1 MDVDRSERIRAI
13 FSAAVVL
20 VSPGREQYL
29 ASACGGDKQLQ
40 TEVESLLYSAT
51 QEGPPVAAPAG
62 AQKPAM
68 RLGPYR
74 IVRELGR
81 GGMGVV
87 FLAVRDDGAFR
98 KNVALK
104 LLIPD
109 ENAAMFAERFRQER
123 QVLAG
128 LEHPNIARILDGGD
142 APNGAPYYVM
152 EFVEGAPLDRYC
164 NDNRL
169 NVGERVKLFM
179 QVCTAVHYLHENLVI
194 HRDLKPSNIMVA
206 PGPTAKLLDFGI
218 AKMTGPVQA
227 DVTSPQMRFLT
238 PHYASPEQYTGEPCT
253 RASDVYSLGVVLY
266 VLLAGKL
273 PGPHDLTAPSTNIRE
288 DIQRTPETVN
298 ELRSRIRGDLD
309 HIVLKALQ
317 RNPSNRYTSAAELSN
332 DLQRYL
338 DGRPIIA
345 RSTPPHERLVKWA
358 RRNKPLAAAA
368 AVVCLAAAAG
378 AAWFALRPAPQESAA
393 TASQSA
399 PAQTQPPAAQ
409 PAVQPP
415 AQPPG
420 QTPGASAA
428 LDGGIPEPAAAGAQ
442 SQPATPATA
451 ANQAPATQPP
461 APKSGALRP
470 SVASTAVQ
478 LAPVQRR
485 PSQVSNPP
493 PQAAEPSRA
502 SQLQPAVQ
510 AAPQAP
516 PAELREK
523 LLRVAGRVRQANAI
537 FEQMQ
542 KDLSARRMS
551 PNAELTSG
559 HQQMKMYFDMAQG
572 DMNGGNFAAVAESLD
587 RAEAYASRIL
597 KAGGR

>member
-1 MDVDRSERIRAI
+1 MDADRSERIRAI

-20 VSPGREQYL
+20 SSPAREQYL
-29 ASACGGDKQLQ
+29 AGACGGDAQLQ
-40 TEVESLLYSAT
+40 AEIEAYLDAAAT
-51 QEGPPVAAPAG
+51 QAASSAAAPAQPRDQQQ
-62 AQKPAM
+62 ASI

-109 ENAAMFAERFRQER
+109 QNAALFAGRFRQER

-164 NDNRL
+164 DDNRL
-169 NVGERVKLFM
+169 TVGERVKLFL
-179 QVCTAVHYLHENLVI
+179 QVCAAVQYLHENLVI
-194 HRDLKPSNIMVA
+194 HRDLKPSNILVA
-206 PGPTAKLLDFGI
+206 PGPTVKLLDFGI

-238 PHYASPEQYTGEPCT
+238 PNYASPEQYTGEPCT
-253 RASDVYSLGVVLY
+253 RASDIYSLGVILY
-266 VLLAGKL
+266 VMLAGKL

-288 DIQRTPETVN
+288 DIQRTPETVPQ
-298 ELRSRIRGDLD
+298 LRARLRGDLD

-317 RNPSNRYTSAAELSN
+317 RNPANRYASAAELAA
-332 DLQRYL
+332 DIQRFL

-345 RSTPPHERLVKWA
+345 RTTPPHERLAKWS

-368 AVVCLAAAAG
+368 AVAVLGLLAG
-378 AAWFALRPAPQESAA
+378 AAWFALRPGAAPRPPAQAGVVKQA
-393 TASQSA
+393 QPA
-399 PAQTQPPAAQ
+399 PAQPS
-409 PAVQPP
+409 
-415 AQPPG
+415 AQPPS
-420 QTPGASAA
+420 QT
-428 LDGGIPEPAAAGAQ
+428 ETPAQTAETQPAQ
-442 SQPATPATA
+442 SQASTGGQSSLSQPALASAVATGPPAGPSRPSAQRNPASQAQSTPAE
-451 ANQAPATQPP
+451 PVRDV
-461 APKSGALRP
+461 RP
-470 SVASTAVQ
+470 
-478 LAPVQRR
+478 
-485 PSQVSNPP
+485 QV
-493 PQAAEPSRA
+493 
-502 SQLQPAVQ
+502 
-510 AAPQAP
+510 QAP
-516 PAELREK
+516 PIQQAPPPELREK
-523 LLRVAGRVRQANAI
+523 LLRIAGRVRQANSI

-542 KDLSARRMS
+542 KDLSARGLS
-551 PNAELTSG
+551 PNSEITSA
-559 HQQMKMYFDMAQG
+559 HQQMKMFFDMAQG
-572 DMNGGNFAAVAESLD
+572 DMNGGNFDSAAGSLD
-587 RAEAYASRIL
+587 RAEAFAGRIL

>member
-1 MDVDRSERIRAI
+1 MDPDRSERIRAI

-20 VSPGREQYL
+20 VPPERERYV
-29 ASACGGDKQLQ
+29 ASACGGDTQLQ
-40 TEVESLLYSAT
+40 AEIEALLYSAT
-51 QEGPPVAAPAG
+51 QESPPQAPQAHQ
-62 AQKPAM
+62 AQTQQHTM

-109 ENAAMFAERFRQER
+109 QNAALFADRFRQER

-164 NDNRL
+164 DDNRL

-179 QVCTAVHYLHENLVI
+179 QVCSAVHYLHENLVI
-194 HRDLKPSNIMVA
+194 HRDLKPSNILVA
-206 PGPTAKLLDFGI
+206 PGPTVKLLDFGI

-238 PHYASPEQYTGEPCT
+238 PNYASPEQYTGEPCT
-253 RASDVYSLGVVLY
+253 RASDIYSLGVILY

-288 DIQRTPETVN
+288 DIQRTPETVPQ
-298 ELRSRIRGDLD
+298 LRARLRGDLD

-317 RNPSNRYTSAAELSN
+317 RNPANRYSTAAELAS

-345 RSTPPHERLVKWA
+345 RSTPPHERLAKWA
-358 RRNKPLAAAA
+358 RRNKPLAAASA
-368 AVVCLAAAAG
+368 AVMLAACAG
-378 AAWFALRPAPQESAA
+378 AAWFALKPASPPPAPA
-393 TASQSA
+393 ASQTA
-399 PAQTQPPAAQ
+399 QPQTQSP
-409 PAVQPP
+409 
-415 AQPPG
+415 
-420 QTPGASAA
+420 TGASAVRTA
-428 LDGGIPEPAAAGAQ
+428 TGSLAEQVQPAATPAAGAQ
-442 SQPATPATA
+442 SVPAQSPPSAGQSTPPSSAAPIQSMRPASVRPAGQPAAPGQRPSDPGRATPPSANATSA
-451 ANQAPATQPP
+451 QTHAAPAQPP
-461 APKSGALRP
+461 APP
-470 SVASTAVQ
+470 I
-478 LAPVQRR
+478 
-485 PSQVSNPP
+485 
-493 PQAAEPSRA
+493 PQG
-502 SQLQPAVQ
+502 
-510 AAPQAP
+510 P

-523 LLRVAGRVRQANAI
+523 LLRVAGRVRQANAV
-537 FEQMQ
+537 FEQLQ
-542 KDLSARRMS
+542 KDLAGRGMS
-551 PNAELTSG
+551 PSADLTSS
-559 HQQMKMYFDMAQG
+559 HQQMKMFFDMGQG
-572 DMNGGNFAAVAESLD
+572 DLNSGNFASAADALD
-587 RAEAYASRIL
+587 RADAYASRLL

>member
-1 MDVDRSERIRAI
+1 MDADRSERIRAI

-20 VSPGREQYL
+20 SSPAREQYL
-29 ASACGGDKQLQ
+29 AGACGGDAQLQ
-40 TEVESLLYSAT
+40 AEVEAYLNAAAT
-51 QEGPPVAAPAG
+51 QAATSGAAPAQPQ
-62 AQKPAM
+62 AQQQASI

-109 ENAAMFAERFRQER
+109 QNAALFADRFRQER

-164 NDNRL
+164 DDNRL
-169 NVGERVKLFM
+169 TVGERVKLFL
-179 QVCTAVHYLHENLVI
+179 QVCAAVHYLHENLVI
-194 HRDLKPSNIMVA
+194 HRDLKPSNILVA
-206 PGPTAKLLDFGI
+206 PGPTVKLLDFGI

-238 PHYASPEQYTGEPCT
+238 PNYASPEQYTGEPCT
-253 RASDVYSLGVVLY
+253 RASDIYSLGVILY
-266 VLLAGKL
+266 VMLAGKL

-288 DIQRTPETVN
+288 DIQRTPETVPQ
-298 ELRSRIRGDLD
+298 LRARLRGDLD

-317 RNPSNRYTSAAELSN
+317 RNPANRYASAAELAA
-332 DLQRYL
+332 DIQRYL

-345 RSTPPHERLVKWA
+345 RSTPPHERLVKWS

-368 AVVCLAAAAG
+368 AVAVVGLLAG
-378 AAWFALRPAPQESAA
+378 AAWFALRPAVSVPDQQSSSQPAKTEPATPQ
-393 TASQSA
+393 
-399 PAQTQPPAAQ
+399 PAAQ
-409 PAVQPP
+409 PAVQAELPSQAGGIQSAQ
-415 AQPPG
+415 AQPASEP
-420 QTPGASAA
+420 QTPPQPAAQQPASPVASNQQPARPAASATVAARPASAA
-428 LDGGIPEPAAAGAQ
+428 A
-442 SQPATPATA
+442 
-451 ANQAPATQPP
+451 
-461 APKSGALRP
+461 
-470 SVASTAVQ
+470 
-478 LAPVQRR
+478 
-485 PSQVSNPP
+485 
-493 PQAAEPSRA
+493 
-502 SQLQPAVQ
+502 QPAVQ
-510 AAPQAP
+510 RATVSQTASPQSEPVRVARPQVQAP
-516 PAELREK
+516 PVQQAPPPELREK
-523 LLRVAGRVRQANAI
+523 LLRTAGRVRQANSI

-542 KDLSARRMS
+542 KDLGARGMS
-551 PNAELTSG
+551 PNAELTSS
-559 HQQMKMYFDMAQG
+559 HQQMKMFFDMAQG
-572 DMNGGNFAAVAESLD
+572 DMNGGNFTSAAELLD
-587 RAEAYASRIL
+587 RAEAFASRIL

>member
-1 MDVDRSERIRAI
+1 MDPDRSERIRAI

-20 VSPGREQYL
+20 VPPERERYV
-29 ASACGGDKQLQ
+29 ASACGGDMQLQ
-40 TEVESLLYSAT
+40 AEIEALLYSAT
-51 QEGPPVAAPAG
+51 QESPPQAAQAHQ
-62 AQKPAM
+62 AQTQQHTM

-109 ENAAMFAERFRQER
+109 QNAALFADRFRQER

-164 NDNRL
+164 DDNRL

-179 QVCTAVHYLHENLVI
+179 QVCSAVHYLHENLVI
-194 HRDLKPSNIMVA
+194 HRDLKPSNILVA
-206 PGPTAKLLDFGI
+206 PGPTVKLLDFGI

-238 PHYASPEQYTGEPCT
+238 PNYASPEQYTGEPCT
-253 RASDVYSLGVVLY
+253 RASDIYSLGVILY

-288 DIQRTPETVN
+288 DIQRTPETVPQ
-298 ELRSRIRGDLD
+298 LRARLRGDLD

-317 RNPSNRYTSAAELSN
+317 RNPANRYSTAAELAS

-345 RSTPPHERLVKWA
+345 RSTPPHERLAKWA
-358 RRNKPLAAAA
+358 RRNKPLAAASA
-368 AVVCLAAAAG
+368 AVLLAACAG
-378 AAWFALRPAPQESAA
+378 AVWFALKPAAPAPAA
-393 TASQSA
+393 TASQ
-399 PAQTQPPAAQ
+399 TAQ
-409 PAVQPP
+409 PQAQSLTGASAVQPATGSLAEKVQP
-415 AQPPG
+415 AA
-420 QTPGASAA
+420 TP
-428 LDGGIPEPAAAGAQ
+428 AAGAQ
-442 SQPATPATA
+442 STPAQSQPSAGQSTPPSSAAPIQSMRPATVRPAGQSA
-451 ANQAPATQPP
+451 APGQRPSDPGRATPSSANATSAQTHAAPAQPP
-461 APKSGALRP
+461 APP
-470 SVASTAVQ
+470 I
-478 LAPVQRR
+478 
-485 PSQVSNPP
+485 
-493 PQAAEPSRA
+493 PQG
-502 SQLQPAVQ
+502 
-510 AAPQAP
+510 P

-523 LLRVAGRVRQANAI
+523 LLRVAGRVRQANAV
-537 FEQMQ
+537 FEQLQ
-542 KDLSARRMS
+542 KDLTGRGMS
-551 PNAELTSG
+551 PSADLTSS
-559 HQQMKMYFDMAQG
+559 HQQMKMFFDMGQG
-572 DMNGGNFAAVAESLD
+572 DLNSGNFASAADALD
-587 RAEAYASRIL
+587 RADAYASRLL

>member
-1 MDVDRSERIRAI
+1 MDADRSQRIRAI

-20 VSPGREQYL
+20 SPPEREQYL
-29 ASACGGDKQLQ
+29 AGACAGDRQLQ
-40 TEVESLLYSAT
+40 SEVEAYLNAAAT
-51 QEGPPVAAPAG
+51 QAATGGGAPPQPQ
-62 AQKPAM
+62 AQQASSI

-109 ENAAMFAERFRQER
+109 QNAALFADRFRQER

-164 NDNRL
+164 DDNRL
-169 NVGERVKLFM
+169 NVGERVRLFL
-179 QVCTAVHYLHENLVI
+179 QVCAAVHYLHENLVI
-194 HRDLKPSNIMVA
+194 HRDLKPSNILVA
-206 PGPTAKLLDFGI
+206 PGPTVKLLDFGI

-238 PHYASPEQYTGEPCT
+238 PNYASPEQYTGEPCT
-253 RASDVYSLGVVLY
+253 RASDIYSLGVILY
-266 VLLAGKL
+266 VMLAGKL

-288 DIQRTPETVN
+288 DIQRTPETVPQ
-298 ELRSRIRGDLD
+298 LRARLRGDLD

-317 RNPSNRYTSAAELSN
+317 RNPANRYSSAAELAA
-332 DLQRYL
+332 DIQRYL

-345 RSTPPHERLVKWA
+345 RSTPPHERLAKWS
-358 RRNKPLAAAA
+358 RRNKPIAAAA
-368 AVVCLAAAAG
+368 AVAVLGLVAG
-378 AAWFALRPAPQESAA
+378 AAWFALRPGAPAQPHSQAA
-393 TASQSA
+393 SVEQAKPAPSQPSVQPPSQTETPA
-399 PAQTQPPAAQ
+399 GTTETLPAQTQASASALTSPPPPPLSQPAAGSTPVRPVSTPSK
-409 PAVQPP
+409 PAVQRNPAGPP
-415 AQPPG
+415 QSLPA
-420 QTPGASAA
+420 
-428 LDGGIPEPAAAGAQ
+428 EPVRESRPQ
-442 SQPATPATA
+442 V
-451 ANQAPATQPP
+451 QAP
-461 APKSGALRP
+461 
-470 SVASTAVQ
+470 
-478 LAPVQRR
+478 PVQ
-485 PSQVSNPP
+485 
-493 PQAAEPSRA
+493 
-502 SQLQPAVQ
+502 
-510 AAPQAP
+510 QAP

-523 LLRVAGRVRQANAI
+523 LLRIAGRVRQANSV

-542 KDLSARRMS
+542 KDLGARGLS
-551 PNAELTSG
+551 PNAELTSS
-559 HQQMKMYFDMAQG
+559 HQQMKMFFDMAQG
-572 DMNGGNFAAVAESLD
+572 DMNGGNFASAADMLD
-587 RAEAYASRIL
+587 RADAFAGRIL

>member
-1 MDVDRSERIRAI
+1 MDADRSERIRAI

-20 VSPGREQYL
+20 SSPAREQYL
-29 ASACGGDKQLQ
+29 ASACGGDAQLQ
-40 TEVESLLYSAT
+40 AEVVAYLNAAAT
-51 QEGPPVAAPAG
+51 QAATGGSA
-62 AQKPAM
+62 AQPQARQDSSI

-109 ENAAMFAERFRQER
+109 ENAALFADRFRQER

-164 NDNRL
+164 DDNRL
-169 NVGERVKLFM
+169 NVGERVKLFL
-179 QVCTAVHYLHENLVI
+179 QVCAAVHYLHENLVI
-194 HRDLKPSNIMVA
+194 HRDLKPSNILVA
-206 PGPTAKLLDFGI
+206 PGPTVKLLDFGI

-238 PHYASPEQYTGEPCT
+238 PNYASPEQYTGEPCT
-253 RASDVYSLGVVLY
+253 RASDIYSLGVILY
-266 VLLAGKL
+266 VMLAGKL

-288 DIQRTPETVN
+288 DIQRTPETVPQ
-298 ELRSRIRGDLD
+298 LRARLRGDLD

-317 RNPSNRYTSAAELSN
+317 RNPANRYSTAAELAA
-332 DLQRYL
+332 DIQRYL

-345 RSTPPHERLVKWA
+345 RSTPPHERLVKWS

-368 AVVCLAAAAG
+368 AAVALGLVAG
-378 AAWFALRPAPQESAA
+378 GAWLALRPGAA
-393 TASQSA
+393 GQG
-399 PAQTQPPAAQ
+399 PPPAA
-409 PAVQPP
+409 
-415 AQPPG
+415 
-420 QTPGASAA
+420 SAA
-428 LDGGIPEPAAAGAQ
+428 KPEPAASQAAAPPPVQAQGPSQAAEFLPSGSPAASGA
-442 SQPATPATA
+442 A
-451 ANQAPATQPP
+451 AVSAPAVQQSGP
-461 APKSGALRP
+461 AGPSGSAP
-470 SVASTAVQ
+470 SRTPVSATSAAGRAPVAAQAAVQ
-478 LAPVQRR
+478 RAPVQQTPHTPAEPANRV
-485 PSQVSNPP
+485 QVQPP
-493 PQAAEPSRA
+493 P
-502 SQLQPAVQ
+502 VQ
-510 AAPQAP
+510 QAP
-516 PAELREK
+516 PPELRER
-523 LLRVAGRVRQANAI
+523 LLRIAGRVRQANSV

-542 KDLSARRMS
+542 KDLGARGMS
-551 PNAELTSG
+551 PNAELTSS
-559 HQQMKMYFDMAQG
+559 HQQMKMFFDMAQG
-572 DMNGGNFAAVAESLD
+572 DMGGGNFASAADMLD
-587 RAEAYASRIL
+587 RADAFASRIL

>member
-1 MDVDRSERIRAI
+1 MEADRSDRIRAI

-20 VSPGREQYL
+20 TSPGREQYV
-29 ASACGGDKQLQ
+29 ASACAGDTQLQ
-40 TEVESLLYSAT
+40 AEVESLLYSAT

-62 AQKPAM
+62 TQERVM

-109 ENAAMFAERFRQER
+109 ENAAMFADRFRQER

-169 NVGERVKLFM
+169 NVGERIKLFM

-253 RASDVYSLGVVLY
+253 RASDVYSLGVILY

-317 RNPSNRYTSAAELSN
+317 RNPANRYTTAAELAN

-338 DGRPIIA
+338 DGRPVIA

-358 RRNKPLAAAA
+358 RRNKPVAA
-368 AVVCLAAAAG
+368 AVAVACLAVAVG
-378 AAWFALRPAPQESAA
+378 AAWFALRPAPGGPAE
-393 TASQSA
+393 TASPSTSAQAQS
-399 PAQTQPPAAQ
+399 QAAQ
-409 PAVQPP
+409 PAVQTP
-415 AQPPG
+415 AQSVT
-420 QTPGASAA
+420 QTPQTSTA
-428 LDGGIPEPAAAGAQ
+428 LNGGIQAPAGPAGAQ
-442 SQPATPATA
+442 SQSATPAA
-451 ANQAPATQPP
+451 VAQPP
-461 APKSGALRP
+461 ASQPPVRPSGTLRP
-470 SVASTAVQ
+470 SVSSAAVQ
-478 LAPVQRR
+478 TAPVQRR
-485 PSQVSNPP
+485 PSQATNQLPQGAAQSAASPPQPAAQAVPQPP
-493 PQAAEPSRA
+493 PT
-502 SQLQPAVQ
+502 
-510 AAPQAP
+510 
-516 PAELREK
+516 ELREK

-542 KDLSARRMS
+542 KDLAARRMS
-551 PNAELTSG
+551 PNAELTAA
-559 HQQMKMYFDMAQG
+559 HQQMKMFFDMAQG
-572 DMNGGNFAAVAESLD
+572 DMSGGNFTAAVDSLD

>member
-1 MDVDRSERIRAI
+1 MDVDRSERVRAI

-20 VSPGREQYL
+20 TSPGREQYL
-29 ASACGGDKQLQ
+29 VSACAGDQQLQ
-40 TEVESLLYSAT
+40 AEVESLLYSAT

-62 AQKPAM
+62 APERVM

-109 ENAAMFAERFRQER
+109 ENAALFADRFRQER

-169 NVGERVKLFM
+169 NVGERIKLFM

-218 AKMTGPVQA
+218 AKMTGPVQS

-253 RASDVYSLGVVLY
+253 RASDVYSLGVILY

-288 DIQRTPETVN
+288 DIQRTPETVT

-317 RNPSNRYTSAAELSN
+317 RNPTNRYITAAELAN

-338 DGRPIIA
+338 DGRPVIA
-345 RSTPPHERLVKWA
+345 RSTPPHERLAKWA
-358 RRNKPLAAAA
+358 RRNKPMAAAA
-368 AVVCLAAAAG
+368 AFACLAVAAAAV
-378 AAWFALRPAPQESAA
+378 WFALRPAASGPAA

-399 PAQTQPPAAQ
+399 PGQSLPPAAP

-415 AQPPG
+415 VQPPV
-420 QTPGASAA
+420 QTPETSSALNGGIQAPASAA
-428 LDGGIPEPAAAGAQ
+428 TQSQPLTPPAAAVQ
-442 SQPATPATA
+442 SPVRPSGTARPSATSA
-451 ANQAPATQPP
+451 AVQTAPAPRQPIQ
-461 APKSGALRP
+461 AA
-470 SVASTAVQ
+470 
-478 LAPVQRR
+478 
-485 PSQVSNPP
+485 NPP
-493 PQAAEPSRA
+493 PQPALQPQVSPA
-502 SQLQPAVQ
+502 QPAVQ
-510 AAPQAP
+510 AAPQGP
-516 PAELREK
+516 PADLREK
-523 LLRVAGRVRQANAI
+523 LLRVAGRVRQANAM

-542 KDLSARRMS
+542 KDLSARGLS

-559 HQQMKMYFDMAQG
+559 HQQMKLFFDMAQG
-572 DMNGGNFAAVAESLD
+572 DINGGNFAGAADSLD
-587 RAEAYASRIL
+587 RSEAYAARIL

>member
-1 MDVDRSERIRAI
+1 MLRATGERMEVDRSERVRAI

-20 VSPGREQYL
+20 VSPAREQYL
-29 ASACGGDKQLQ
+29 ANACGGDQQLQ
-40 TEVESLLYSAT
+40 AEVESLLYSAT
-51 QEGPPVAAPAG
+51 QEGAPVPAPA
-62 AQKPAM
+62 AARERVM

-109 ENAAMFAERFRQER
+109 ENAALFADRFRQER

-169 NVGERVKLFM
+169 NVGERIKLFM

-253 RASDVYSLGVVLY
+253 RASDVYSLGVILY

-317 RNPSNRYTSAAELSN
+317 RNPTNRYVTAAELAN

-345 RSTPPHERLVKWA
+345 RSTPPHERFAKWA
-358 RRNKPLAAAA
+358 RRNKPVAAAA
-368 AVVCLAAAAG
+368 AVACLAVLAG
-378 AAWFALRPAPQESAA
+378 AAWFVLRPVATGPAE
-393 TASQSA
+393 TASQTV
-399 PAQTQPPAAQ
+399 PAQSQPQPAQ
-409 PAVQPP
+409 PAVQSPQTSSAPESAIQSPTSPAGVQSQPP
-415 AQPPG
+415 GPSSPSSTAAAQPP
-420 QTPGASAA
+420 AR
-428 LDGGIPEPAAAGAQ
+428 
-442 SQPATPATA
+442 
-451 ANQAPATQPP
+451 QA
-461 APKSGALRP
+461 GALRP
-470 SVASTAVQ
+470 PVSAASVQSEPA
-478 LAPVQRR
+478 QRR
-485 PSQVSNPP
+485 PAQATNPP
-493 PQAAEPSRA
+493 PQAAA
-502 SQLQPAVQ
+502 QSQAPPVQPAVQ

-523 LLRVAGRVRQANAI
+523 LLRVAGRVRQANAM

-551 PNAELTSG
+551 PNAELTSA
-559 HQQMKMYFDMAQG
+559 HQQMKMFFDMAQG
-572 DMNGGNFAAVAESLD
+572 DMTGTNFSGAADSLD
-587 RAEAYASRIL
+587 RAEAYATRIL

>member
-1 MDVDRSERIRAI
+1 MEVDRSERVRAI

-20 VSPGREQYL
+20 VSPAREQYL
-29 ASACGGDKQLQ
+29 ANACGGDQQLQ
-40 TEVESLLYSAT
+40 AEVESLLYSAT
-51 QEGPPVAAPAG
+51 QEGAPVAAPAA
-62 AQKPAM
+62 AQERVM

-109 ENAAMFAERFRQER
+109 ENAALFADRFRQER

-253 RASDVYSLGVVLY
+253 RASDVYSLGVILY

-317 RNPSNRYTSAAELSN
+317 RNPTNRYTTAAELAN

-345 RSTPPHERLVKWA
+345 RSTPPHERFVKWA
-358 RRNKPLAAAA
+358 RRNKPVAAAA
-368 AVVCLAAAAG
+368 AAACLAVIAG
-378 AAWFALRPAPQESAA
+378 GVWFALRPAAGGPAE
-393 TASQSA
+393 TASQTV
-399 PAQTQPPAAQ
+399 PAQTQPQTAQSAVQPPAQ

-415 AQPPG
+415 QSSSAPDTAIQSPTGPAGVQSQPPG
-420 QTPGASAA
+420 PSSSSSTAAAQPSARQPGPLRPPVRAASVQS
-428 LDGGIPEPAAAGAQ
+428 EPA
-442 SQPATPATA
+442 
-451 ANQAPATQPP
+451 
-461 APKSGALRP
+461 
-470 SVASTAVQ
+470 
-478 LAPVQRR
+478 QRR
-485 PSQVSNPP
+485 PSQGINPP
-493 PQAAEPSRA
+493 PQATAQ
-502 SQLQPAVQ
+502 SQAPPVQPAVQ
-510 AAPQAP
+510 AAPQPP

-523 LLRVAGRVRQANAI
+523 LLRVAGRVRQANAM

-551 PNAELTSG
+551 PNAELTSA
-559 HQQMKMYFDMAQG
+559 HQQMKMFFDMAQG
-572 DMNGGNFAAVAESLD
+572 DMTGANFSGAADSLD